1 MSSILK
7 PTLPHHHASSSEQPI
22 FTVDEQSSILS
33 LSSVP
38 TNKPSS
44 SYRSSF
50 RENETKCAYLFRG
63 DSLYNKKSL
72 EHRSPEDNVE
82 RVYIY
87 DPFCPIHGS
96 RRRIFSRKTKIRDFD
111 YHLTSIESVDDT
123 EPSGGFAAKLIRKR
137 RRALLSGSEKYR
149 CDKAKRKIRVN
160 LWIVSLAFLFLF
172 TAFHGL
178 QNLQSS
184 INGPLGTDS
193 LSIFYISLSVSY
205 LFVPSFILNRLGCKR
220 TLIASSGIFM
230 IYMLSNFLPKYYSLI
245 PSSILAGCA
254 GSCLWAAKCVYILEC
269 GTKYAQLNIEAQ
281 NVLWL
286 LFMVL
291 HLGQVIGNVISSF
304 ILTTAT
310 GYRQL
315 EDQVQKCC
323 GHFFRDNI
331 SYLSN
336 QAIENLQRPTQ
347 SVYLSLCGIYFCC
360 TIVALMIVLLFLNS
374 LRKDEIASGAE
385 QAFVVGLY
393 TKAYIGCGLGI
404 GQIGYVMTAF
414 GVADAICSLVFGP
427 LMKLFGRMPLFVF
440 GAVISMLVSL
450 TLLIWPLNPDDTSLF
465 YAIVGVLGMADG
477 VWNTQISGL
486 WIALSASHLEV
497 AFANYRFWE
506 STGFAFGLI
515 LIRFTNVT
523 QFLLISL
530 GILLV
535 GMLCY
540 LGVEFYDDITVYT
553 KEWSSYVRI
562 RRKREFSNQPPASME
577 TSPISARSDKPF
589 KCDICAKRFNEN
601 GNLKVHHRIHT
612 GEKPFKCDVCDNE
625 RAENLVDLASRGV
638 IPKMLKDKKRE
649 SLPLVATTKR
659 KIGSVNRLIE
669 VSQEVK
675 KWRLFARH
683 IEYLIEEHA
692 SKPFLGN
699 SVKKI
704 TSTILTARI
713 PILSIRR
720 DVGEQTFKKFGVAIF
735 DRIISWKM
743 DRIEKLIEKNDG
755 NYGYAVVKMSNGM
768 RLTRA
773 VGHVL

>member
-1 MSSILK
+1 MNRHNIWNLVKENTHDTFGHHHHHHPTSRSLFDYDFDQQLFDVETVANAAELPPEKLSKILDEMVREESERKSTMPGLRKISSKLMNKLKSGYSESNKISTVMNEKQKIPELMSSILK
-7 PTLPHHHASSSEQPI
+7 PTLPHHHASSSERPI

-123 EPSGGFAAKLIRKR
+123 EPSGVILLSQGFAAKLIRKR

-149 CDKAKRKIRVN
+149 CDKAKRKIR
-160 LWIVSLAFLFLF
+160 
-172 TAFHGL
+172 
-178 QNLQSS
+178 NLQSS

-281 NVLWL
+281 NVVIIRFFGYF
-286 LFMVL
+286 FMVL

-374 LRKDEIASGAE
+374 LRKDEIARLKAPFFSTDICKAIFRNLTYPRSLLLVPLTFFSGAE

-577 TSPISARSDKPF
+577 TSPISARS
-589 KCDICAKRFNEN
+589 A
-601 GNLKVHHRIHT
+601 
-612 GEKPFKCDVCDNE
+612 
-625 RAENLVDLASRGV
+625 
-638 IPKMLKDKKRE
+638 PKK
-649 SLPLVATTKR
+649 
-659 KIGSVNRLIE
+659 
-669 VSQEVK
+669 
-675 KWRLFARH
+675 
-683 IEYLIEEHA
+683 IEEKENVA
-692 SKPFLGN
+692 RLKP
-699 SVKKI
+699 V
-704 TSTILTARI
+704 
-713 PILSIRR
+713 LS
-720 DVGEQTFKKFGVAIF
+720 
-735 DRIISWKM
+735 
-743 DRIEKLIEKNDG
+743 
-755 NYGYAVVKMSNGM
+755 
-768 RLTRA
+768 
-773 VGHVL
+773 

>member
-1 MSSILK
+1 MKDMNRRNIWNLVKENSQNTFSRRPTSRYRLDYDFNQQLLDVETVADAAELPPEKLSEILDEMVREESEKKNSMCGFRRLSTKLMNKMKSKHSGSSKISIIMNEKPEVPESVSSILK
-7 PTLPHHHASSSEQPI
+7 PTLSHHQSTTAPSEQPVS
-22 FTVDEQSSILS
+22 TVDEQLS
-33 LSSVP
+33 VLSSSPIPV
-38 TNKPSS
+38 NREAS

-50 RENETKCAYLFRG
+50 RENETDTKCAYLFRG
-63 DSLYNKKSL
+63 DSLYNNKPSNH
-72 EHRSPEDNVE
+72 ESMEDNIE
-82 RVYIY
+82 RVYAY

-96 RRRIFSRKTKIRDFD
+96 RRRMISGKTKIRDFD

-123 EPSGGFAAKLIRKR
+123 EPSGNYNVMFSQGFAAKLIRKR
-137 RRALLSGSEKYR
+137 RRALLSGPEKYR

-184 INGPLGTDS
+184 INGHLGTDS
-193 LSIFYISLSVSY
+193 LSIFYISLSLSY

-245 PSSILAGCA
+245 PASILAGCA

-281 NVLWL
+281 NVVIIRFFGYF
-286 LFMVL
+286 FMVL
-291 HLGQVIGNVISSF
+291 HMGQVIGNVISSI
-304 ILTTAT
+304 ILTAAT
-310 GYRQL
+310 GHHQL
-315 EDQVQKCC
+315 ENQVQKCC

-331 SYLSN
+331 SYLSE
-336 QAIENLQRPTQ
+336 QAIENLRRPAQ

-374 LRKDEIASGAE
+374 LRKDEIARLKAPFFSTDICKAIFRNLTYPKSLLLVPLTFFSGTE
-385 QAFVVGLY
+385 QAFIVGLY

-404 GQIGYVMTAF
+404 GQIGFVMTAF

-450 TLLIWPLNPDDTSLF
+450 TLLIWPLNPGDTSLF
-465 YAIVGVLGMADG
+465 YAMVGVLGMADG

-486 WIALSASHLEV
+486 WIALSASQLET

-515 LIRFTNVT
+515 LIRFTNVA

-535 GMLCY
+535 GMFCY
-540 LGVEFYDDITVYT
+540 LGVEFYDDISIYG
-553 KEWSSYVRI
+553 KQMVRICQI
-562 RRKREFSNQPPASME
+562 RRKRQFGNKPPPSME
-577 TSPISARSDKPF
+577 TSLISAISAP
-589 KCDICAKRFNEN
+589 
-601 GNLKVHHRIHT
+601 
-612 GEKPFKCDVCDNE
+612 
-625 RAENLVDLASRGV
+625 
-638 IPKMLKDKKRE
+638 
-649 SLPLVATTKR
+649 
-659 KIGSVNRLIE
+659 
-669 VSQEVK
+669 
-675 KWRLFARH
+675 
-683 IEYLIEEHA
+683 
-692 SKPFLGN
+692 
-699 SVKKI
+699 
-704 TSTILTARI
+704 
-713 PILSIRR
+713 
-720 DVGEQTFKKFGVAIF
+720 EQV
-735 DRIISWKM
+735 
-743 DRIEKLIEKNDG
+743 
-755 NYGYAVVKMSNGM
+755 
-768 RLTRA
+768 
-773 VGHVL
+773 